1 MMTSWP
7 HNVNYNSPI
16 LPNEVKLK
24 NCLLY
29 KIFFNK
35 MYWHNNIVHV
45 NNLTTIF
52 VWYYFLTTAF
62 DM

>member
-24 NCLLY
+24 T
-29 KIFFNK
+29 
-35 MYWHNNIVHV
+35 WHNNIVHV